1 MRRLVAGAALLSC
14 IVVLGS
20 CYESDTPIDP
30 TPKHALDPALVGT
43 WRCLAV
49 DQKPDATPLN
59 FVVAPARDLVYSIQ
73 LDDGEGTAAIYEAH
87 ASEVKGHTVLNV
99 RDLDPRIHSPFGLFY
114 AKPWAFARYTF
125 LLPDVLRVQ
134 LVNDEALEGVEHT
147 SPSLRAALER
157 LDGRA
162 DLYGD
167 FCVCVRTVAVEKP
180 ATSAP
185 SNNEMPPCAPTKD
198 PPSMK

>member
-14 IVVLGS
+14 TVVLGS
-20 CYESDTPIDP
+20 CYFDAPIDP

-49 DQKPDATPLN
+49 DDKPDAKPVN
-59 FVVAPARDLVYSIQ
+59 FVVTPARDLVYSIRF
-73 LDDGEGTAAIYEAH
+73 DDGEGTPDIYEGH

-99 RDLDPRIHSPFGLFY
+99 RDLDPRY
-114 AKPWAFARYTF
+114 TKPWAFARYTF
-125 LLPDVLRVQ
+125 LLPSVLRVQ

-167 FCVCVRTVAVEKP
+167 YCVCVRTVAAEKP
-180 ATSAP
+180 AMSAP

-198 PPSMK
+198 PPSTQ